1 MSARLLVRVGGLHT
15 IDADLP
21 VFRPTHLIGI
31 LDPTMPEPAAYR
43 LHPPDRD
50 RLVLRFNDSEA
61 GIENGPTPV
70 HVETVLAFLDQSV
83 FSTAAPGERLFI
95 HCHAGA
101 SRSTATA
108 YLALVRQHGIG
119 GAEAAF
125 AELLRITVKPWPNRR
140 LVEFADAHLGAGGR
154 LLAPLD
160 AYRAAHPQR
169 LRAYLRLHLRR
180 AERDPAYGEKLGMA
194 NWTVRPRPS
203 NRDA

>member
-21 VFRPTHLIGI
+21 SFRPTHLIGI

-43 LHPPDRD
+43 LHPPDHEP
-50 RLVLRFNDSEA
+50 LVLRFRDTEVGADS
-61 GIENGPTPV
+61 GPTPE
-70 HVETVLAFLDQSV
+70 HVEAMLAFFDQRV
-83 FSTAAPGERLFI
+83 FSAAAPGGRLFI

-108 YLALVRQHGIG
+108 YLALVRQHGVG

-140 LVEFADAHLGAGGR
+140 LVEFADAHLGAAGR

-180 AERDPAYGEKLGMA
+180 AECDPAYGEKLGMA
-194 NWTVRPRPS
+194 TWTVRPR
-203 NRDA
+203 A

>member
-21 VFRPTHLIGI
+21 SFRPTHLIGI

-43 LHPPDRD
+43 LRPPADD
-50 RLVLRFNDSEA
+50 ALVLRFRDTEV
-61 GIENGPTPV
+61 GVDNGPTSE
-70 HVETVLAFLDQSV
+70 HVETMLTFLDQRV
-83 FSTAAPGERLFI
+83 FSAAAPGERLFI

-108 YLALVRQHGIG
+108 YLALVRQHGVNE
-119 GAEAAF
+119 AEAAF
-125 AELLRITVKPWPNRR
+125 VELLRITVKPWPNRR
-140 LVEFADAHLGAGGR
+140 LVEFADTHLGARGR

-160 AYRAAHPQR
+160 AYRAANPQR

-180 AERDPAYGEKLGMA
+180 AERDPTYGEKLGMH
-194 NWTVRPRPS
+194 NWTVRPR
-203 NRDA
+203 A